1 MNLKKWYSFLI
12 LSVLSLIGCDNQ
24 NKNTQS
30 TKVEKIVIAT
40 SGAPSPFT
48 TVNDKGE
55 LTGYDI
61 DVVKAIFAKQPQYEI
76 NFEITEFPSVLAGLD
91 SQRYQVGANNYAMNE
106 KRKEKY
112 FYSEPIFKN
121 QYVIAVAKN
130 NNNINRFSDLNGKS
144 TEVSPGLNYATAL
157 ETYNQ
162 QNPNNPVKIV
172 YSEADLLP
180 VLQHVENGQYDFQ
193 LIDKVMLSQY
203 ISEHHLNL
211 KIIELSKED
220 EDRIASPFS
229 YLLISKSTK
238 GEQLTKDINEGIKKI
253 ISSGE
258 LAQISQRYFAADYS
272 PK

>member
-1 MNLKKWYSFLI
+1 MNLNKWYGFLF
-12 LSVLSLIGCDNQ
+12 LATLCLTGCDDQ
-24 NKNTQS
+24 NNNTESSKKQQI
-30 TKVEKIVIAT
+30 TIAT

-48 TVNDKGE
+48 TINDRGD

-61 DVVKAIFAKQPQYEI
+61 DVVKAIFAKLPQYEI

-112 FYSEPIFKN
+112 FYSDPIFKN

-130 NNNINRFSDLNGKS
+130 NNNINSFHDLNGMS
-144 TEVSPGLNYATAL
+144 TEVTPGLNYATAL

-162 QNPNNPVKIV
+162 QNANNPVKIV

-180 VLQHVENGQYDFQ
+180 VLQHVESGQYDFQ
-193 LIDKVMLSQY
+193 LIDKVMLSQF

-229 YLLISKSTK
+229 YLLISKSAK
-238 GEQLTKDINEGIKKI
+238 GEQLTQDINDGIQKI

-258 LAQISQRYFAADYS
+258 LSQISQRYFGADYS
-272 PK
+272 PN

>member
-1 MNLKKWYSFLI
+1 MNLNKWYGFLF
-12 LSVLSLIGCDNQ
+12 LATLCLTGCDDQ
-24 NKNTQS
+24 NNNTESSKKQQI
-30 TKVEKIVIAT
+30 TIAT

-48 TVNDKGE
+48 TINDEGD

-61 DVVKAIFAKQPQYEI
+61 DVVKAIFAKLPQYEI

-112 FYSEPIFKN
+112 FYSDPIFKN

-130 NNNINRFSDLNGKS
+130 NNNINSFYDLNGMS
-144 TEVSPGLNYATAL
+144 TEVTPGLNYATAL

-162 QNPNNPVKIV
+162 QNANNPVKIV

-180 VLQHVENGQYDFQ
+180 VLQHVESGQYDFQ
-193 LIDKVMLSQY
+193 LIDKAMLSQF

-229 YLLISKSTK
+229 YLLISKSAK
-238 GEQLTKDINEGIKKI
+238 GEQLTQDINDGIQKI

-258 LAQISQRYFAADYS
+258 LSQISQRYFGADYS
-272 PK
+272 PN